1 MGITESYITILD
13 ESLDKKIEL
22 LDTLNA
28 LNVQQ
33 TELLDREKFDEEG
46 FHGLNEKK
54 AELIDKLNAMDDGFQ
69 LIYDKVKGE
78 LEGNRDRYAEQIK
91 TLQGKIS
98 QIMEKSNHLMA
109 EEQRNKERIK
119 NKFTVRRKELS
130 SVKKN
135 SQHAAN
141 YYKTMNKVTSE
152 PVFMDK
158 KK

>member
-54 AELIDKLNAMDDGFQ
+54 AELID
-69 LIYDKVKGE
+69 
-78 LEGNRDRYAEQIK
+78 
-91 TLQGKIS
+91 
-98 QIMEKSNHLMA
+98 
-109 EEQRNKERIK
+109 
-119 NKFTVRRKELS
+119 
-130 SVKKN
+130 
-135 SQHAAN
+135 
-141 YYKTMNKVTSE
+141 
-152 PVFMDK
+152 
-158 KK
+158 